1 MDPQDM
7 DIDVAGRTV
16 DGEGPATAFSIEAQS
31 VEAQSIESPSIESPS
46 IESPPNM
53 VLSIEAL
60 SAPRVE
66 PARDGSPPDEGDLA
80 RILDAAT
87 TVPDHGGL
95 RPWRFVVI
103 AGPGRD
109 RFGQA
114 LVDGLVG
121 VKGEGVPE
129 GALAKMRGKAFAAP
143 CAVMVVASPRLESN
157 VPEWEQVVSASCTG
171 YAIVLG
177 ATALGLGAVW
187 KSAAV
192 LDTGPVR
199 ALFGVADHER
209 LLGWVNL
216 GSPGQPSRKKGVY
229 ASGEVPDTPVTVVG
243 D

>member
-1 MDPQDM
+1 MDT
-7 DIDVAGRTV
+7 DVP
-16 DGEGPATAFSIEAQS
+16 DGLSVRGPVTA
-31 VEAQSIESPSIESPS
+31 
-46 IESPPNM
+46 
-53 VLSIEAL
+53 LIEAL

-66 PARDGSPPDEGDLA
+66 PAHDGSPPEAGDLA

-103 AGPGRD
+103 TGSGRD
-109 RFGQA
+109 RFAEA

-121 VKGEGVPE
+121 MKGDGLPE
-129 GALAKMRGKAFAAP
+129 GALTKMRGKAFAAP
-143 CAVMVVASPRLESN
+143 CAVMVVASPQLESN

-192 LDTGPVR
+192 IETDPVR
-199 ALFGVADHER
+199 TLFGLAEHER

-229 ASGEVPDTPVTVVG
+229 ASGGTPDTPVTVVG
-243 D
+243 E

>member
-1 MDPQDM
+1 VTSAFPYPQDM
-7 DIDVAGRTV
+7 DPADGVTV
-16 DGEGPATAFSIEAQS
+16 SSGGAAPA
-31 VEAQSIESPSIESPS
+31 
-46 IESPPNM
+46 
-53 VLSIEAL
+53 LSLEAL

-66 PARDGSPPDEGDLA
+66 PARDGTPPDDGDLA

-95 RPWRFVVI
+95 RPWRFAVVT
-103 AGPGRD
+103 GSGRD
-109 RFGQA
+109 RWGEA
-114 LVDGLVG
+114 LVEGLVG
-121 VKGEGVPE
+121 LQGEGLPE
-129 GALAKMRGKAFAAP
+129 GALIKMRGKAFAAP

-187 KSAAV
+187 KSAPV
-192 LDTGPVR
+192 LDTEPVR
-199 ALFGVADHER
+199 ALFGLAGHER

-216 GSPGQPSRKKGVY
+216 GSPGRPSRKKGVY
-229 ASGEVPDTPVTVVG
+229 ASGAVPDTPVTVVG

>member
-1 MDPQDM
+1 MARS
-7 DIDVAGRTV
+7 AG
-16 DGEGPATAFSIEAQS
+16 
-31 VEAQSIESPSIESPS
+31 
-46 IESPPNM
+46 
-53 VLSIEAL
+53 VLSLEAL

-66 PARDGSPPDEGDLA
+66 PDRDGSPPEPEDLV

-95 RPWRFVVI
+95 RPWRFAVI
-103 AGPGRD
+103 TGSGRE
-109 RFGQA
+109 RFGAA
-114 LVDGLVG
+114 LVEGLVS
-121 VKGEGVPE
+121 VKGEGIPE
-129 GALAKMRGKAFAAP
+129 GALTKMRGKAYAAP
-143 CAVMVVASPRLESN
+143 CAVMVVASPLLESN

-192 LDTGPVR
+192 LDTEPVR
-199 ALFGVADHER
+199 RLFGLAEHER

-229 ASGEVPDTPVTVVG
+229 ASGTVPDTPVTVVG